1 MTANFEAG
9 FSVREVMWHGLGEV
23 LADYPGREAAFAA
36 SGQDWTVERIPL
48 GLLPVGTDVG
58 ELSDGS
64 RIARGPVHVIND
76 WEARVRSDTGVVL
89 TVQRPSFVEVQNET
103 VWDLVDGLVAD
114 PRVKYETAG
123 VLGEGRCI
131 WVLAKVEGDW
141 RVGGDDSP
149 FVPYLAVANWHD
161 GTGSLRAM
169 RTGVRIVC
177 QNTLNLAIT
186 DSRRSGHEWTF
197 RHTGSVLDR
206 IEEAR
211 AAVDGLVTAADA
223 FVDLGNE
230 LLAKK
235 VSDAGRRLF
244 LERFIPSPNEA
255 LVTDR
260 ALANI
265 EAARM
270 AVRSILDGDTGTVT
284 PEQGATAYGL
294 FEAGVEYLDH
304 LRPARSQESR
314 FRRALI
320 EPGKEKVHVLAL
332 AREAAKV

>member
-1 MTANFEAG
+1 MTANFTDG

-23 LADYPGREAAFAA
+23 LADYPGREEAFAK
-36 SGQDWTVERIPL
+36 SGQAWTVERIPL

-64 RIARGPVHVIND
+64 RIARGPVEVLNGWD
-76 WEARVRSDTGVVL
+76 ALVRSDNGVVL
-89 TVQRPSFVEVQNET
+89 SVQRPSYEVVQNDT
-103 VWDLVDGLVAD
+103 LWDLVDGLVAD

-123 VLGEGRCI
+123 VLGEGRRV
-131 WVLAKVEGDW
+131 WVMAKVEGDW

-149 FVPYLAVANWHD
+149 LVPFLVVTTAHD
-161 GTGSLRAM
+161 ASGATKAL
-169 RTGVRIVC
+169 RTGVRVVC
-177 QNTLNLAIT
+177 QNTLDLAIAT
-186 DSRRSGHEWTF
+186 SRGHDWTF

-206 IEEAR
+206 IAEAR
-211 AAVDGLVTAADA
+211 AAVDGLVAAADA

-255 LVTDR
+255 LITDR
-260 ALANI
+260 SLANI
-265 EAARM
+265 EQART
-270 AVRSILDGDTGTVT
+270 AVRAILNGDTGTVT

-304 LRPARSQESR
+304 LRPARSDESR
-314 FRRALI
+314 FKRALI
-320 EPGKEKVHVLAL
+320 EPGKEKVHVLKL
-332 AREAAKV
+332 AREAATV

>member
-1 MTANFEAG
+1 MPANFSAG

-64 RIARGPVHVIND
+64 RIARGPVQVID
-76 WEARVRSDTGVVL
+76 GWEARVRSDTGVVL

-103 VWDLVDGLVAD
+103 VWDLVDALVGD

-123 VLGEGRCI
+123 VLGEGRCV

-141 RVGGDDSP
+141 RVGGNDSP
-149 FVPYLAVANWHD
+149 LIPFLGVANWHD
-161 GTGSLRAM
+161 GTGSLKVA
-169 RTGVRIVC
+169 RTAVRWVC
-177 QNTLNLAIT
+177 QNTVDLGIAQARTSGNLW
-186 DSRRSGHEWTF
+186 EF

-211 AAVDGLVTAADA
+211 AAVDGIVAEADA
-223 FVDLGNE
+223 FVDLGTE
-230 LLAKK
+230 LLRKK

-260 ALANI
+260 AMANI
-265 EAARM
+265 EAARV
-270 AVRSILDGDTGTVT
+270 AVRAILNGETGTVT

-304 LRPARSQESR
+304 LRPARSVESR
-314 FRRALI
+314 FKRALI